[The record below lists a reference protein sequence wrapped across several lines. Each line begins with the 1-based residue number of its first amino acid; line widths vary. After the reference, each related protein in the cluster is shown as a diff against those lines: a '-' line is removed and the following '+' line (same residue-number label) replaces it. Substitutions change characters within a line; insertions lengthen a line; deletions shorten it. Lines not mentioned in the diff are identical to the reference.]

1 MPITKSACFDVQF
14 VLRCSCKGTTFST
27 AISLANAMD
36 CVLLTVVPKCL
47 NWWGHIPSF
56 FQPHSRPEKP
66 ARTEQQ
72 LDWVYIILLDM
83 VYSDVWM
90 YSHLSQ
96 LNIFPHLSS
105 ILFPFLSHAYPYGV
119 WALLSTWL
127 TTIVMDYHLPG
138 CECALP
144 LSTHHPQWLCLDT
157 SFCWYHQL
165 PLSIL
170 RTIENP
176 PIWAHCYGYWHPAGG
191 GINRSHKWRYYCG
204 ICIKTPYLLW
214 NGHVL
219 QNNSHEFLSL
229 LLQICMDGLRHQD
242 SIYAFLA
249 WTHSENT
256 FYGGGEKIY
265 LRIWQYSPP
274 LDMK

>member
-1 MPITKSACFDVQF
+1 MPKTKSACFDVQF
-14 VLRCSCKGTTFST
+14 VLRCLGKGTSSSR
-27 AISLANAMD
+27 AASLMNSID
-36 CVLLTVVPKCL
+36 CVLLTVLPKCL
-47 NWWGHIPSF
+47 NGWDHIMSF
-56 FQPHSRPEKP
+56 LQSYSRPEKP
-66 ARTEQQ
+66 TWAEQE
-72 LDWVYIILLDM
+72 LDWAYIALLDM
-83 VYSDVWM
+83 VCDIWM
-90 YSHLSQ
+90 YSRLSQ
-96 LNIFPHLSS
+96 LSIYSHLSS
-105 ILFPFLSHAYPYGV
+105 ILFPFLSHAHPMV
-119 WALLSTWL
+119 SEHCCLPDLPPLLWIIICL
-127 TTIVMDYHLPG
+127 GY
-138 CECALP
+138 ECALP
-144 LSTHHPQWLCLDT
+144 LSTHQPQWLCLDT

-176 PIWAHCYGYWHPAGG
+176 PIWAHCYGYRHPAGG

-219 QNNSHEFLSL
+219 QNDSHEFLSL
-229 LLQICMDGLRHQD
+229 LLQICMDGLGHQD

-256 FYGGGEKIY
+256 LYGGGEKIY
-265 LRIWQYSPP
+265 LRRWQYSPP